1 MLDSKFLLTTGWNG
15 DAVSKSEILDL
26 TKEGGNQCPNWID
39 YPLDVYGA
47 TGSLFENIPLICGG
61 YDSNHHQSSN
71 ACYTIIGQTA
81 TVYANMTERRVYA
94 ASTIVLDYY
103 GFLLWIGGG
112 YDTSPDNVH
121 ASSEYVTNEGTFS
134 GPSFPISL
142 YGHAMESITYSLTW
156 IVGGVNNGIV
166 IPLTFRF
173 DHVEQ
178 QWMNGPDLIQG
189 RYAHAACIIV
199 DELTDERLLL
209 VSGGIKAL
217 GNETIVLDS
226 TEILLDNKW
235 VSGKFFIVS
244 KVTISSIGFTL
255 SRT

>member
-26 TKEGGNQCPNWID
+26 TNEGGNQCPNWID

-47 TGSLFENIPLICGG
+47 TGSLFENTPLICGG

-71 ACYTIIGQTA
+71 LCYTVIGQTA

-94 ASTIVLDYY
+94 ASTIVGSHY
-103 GFLLWIGGG
+103 FWIGGG
-112 YDTSPDNVH
+112 YDTSPDDVL
-121 ASSEYVTNEGTFS
+121 ASSEYVTNVGTLL

-166 IPLTFRF
+166 ISLTYRF

-178 QWMNGPDLIQG
+178 QWMDGPDLIQG

-209 VSGGIKAL
+209 VSGGKKAL
-217 GNETIVLDS
+217 GNETNVLDS

-235 VSGKFFIVS
+235 VSGNFFIAS
-244 KVTISSIGFTL
+244 KFIFFSIVGTF
-255 SRT
+255 